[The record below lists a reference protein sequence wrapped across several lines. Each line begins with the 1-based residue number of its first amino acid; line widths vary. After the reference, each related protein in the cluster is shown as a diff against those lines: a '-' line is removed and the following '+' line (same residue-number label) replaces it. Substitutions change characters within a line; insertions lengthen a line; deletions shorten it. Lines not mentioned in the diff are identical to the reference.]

1 MLPIFPADEKG
12 KGTEDI
18 QSTDGSEEKTSSG
31 TALSMLLIK
40 PDGTVDSESAET
52 DSELKL
58 FRIYGPE
65 KMRAGT
71 KKYYKPLFDEE
82 KPRRYKTT
90 WSLDCDRKTA
100 QVFRN
105 GQVWVTTKAKSGTIL
120 KLTCRVEGTDADG
133 QPWTGEA
140 SMEIG
145 IK

>member
-1 MLPIFPADEKG
+1 
-12 KGTEDI
+12 
-18 QSTDGSEEKTSSG
+18 
-31 TALSMLLIK
+31 MLLVESG
-40 PDGTVDSESAET
+40 DTMDSESAET
-52 DSELKL
+52 DSDLKS

-82 KPRRYKTT
+82 KPRRYKTS
-90 WSLDCDRKTA
+90 WFLDCDKKIA

-105 GQVWVTTKAKSGTIL
+105 GQVWVTTKAESGTIL
-120 KLTCRVEGTDADG
+120 KLTCRVEGKDADG

-140 SMEIG
+140 SMQIG